1 MKYGVFSPGHGPF
14 GHLRSPPRNGASE
27 NGYQIEAFRAPI
39 TRHGGEDVKW
49 ERSYDVGRIRT
60 NCQRG
65 RLRELLA
72 HLSKGRAV
80 ILCIPSIAR
89 RMKMICAA
97 LQAPQPSARTPT
109 RTPFSQGR
117 PFHPKW
123 RAHHF
128 ASCAHH
134 FVWSRTPFCQLRKS
148 FCLEAHIILMRALA
162 CSSRTTLPA
171 VTAHKPTLTTDHGL
185 LTTDHG

>member
-1 MKYGVFSPGHGPF
+1 MGAIVRRGAHTDKLPEGP
-14 GHLRSPPRNGASE
+14 PPR
-27 NGYQIEAFRAPI
+27 I
-39 TRHGGEDVKW
+39 
-49 ERSYDVGRIRT
+49 
-60 NCQRG
+60 
-65 RLRELLA
+65 A

-97 LQAPQPSARTPT
+97 LQAPQPPARTST
-109 RTPFSQGR
+109 RTPRRTSTRTSFSQGR
-117 PFHPKW
+117 PLHLKW

-148 FCLEAHIILMRALA
+148 FGLEAHIILMRALA

-185 LTTDHG
+185 LTTDDCPRFPLRSLRAPREPSSSFCPPLSTVRRQIRLAVLA